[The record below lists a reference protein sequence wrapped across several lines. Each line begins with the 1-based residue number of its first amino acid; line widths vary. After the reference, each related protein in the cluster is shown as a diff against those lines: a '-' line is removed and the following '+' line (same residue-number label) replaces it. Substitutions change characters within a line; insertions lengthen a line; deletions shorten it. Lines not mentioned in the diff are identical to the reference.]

1 MQLWRFHTGPQAGEM
16 AVILSVREMKTA
28 GNGRHTMYELLL
40 DGKVVE
46 LSEAALNEMATPILS
61 GSSAV

>member
-28 GNGRHTMYELLL
+28 GNVRHTMYELLL

-46 LSEAALNEMATPILS
+46 LSEAALNEMATSIPT

>member
-16 AVILSVREMKTA
+16 AVMLSTREMKTA
-28 GNGRHTMYELLL
+28 GNVRHMMYELLL
-40 DGKVVE
+40 DGKVIE
-46 LSEAALNEMATPILS
+46 LSEAALKEMATPIPS

>member
-1 MQLWRFHTGPQAGEM
+1 M
-16 AVILSVREMKTA
+16 AVILSIREMQTA
-28 GNGRHTMYELLL
+28 GDVRHTMYELLL

-46 LSEAALNEMATPILS
+46 LSESALKEIAEPIPT

>member
-16 AVILSVREMKTA
+16 AVILSIREMKTA

-46 LSEAALNEMATPILS
+46 LPEAALKEVATPIPT

>member
-16 AVILSVREMKTA
+16 AVMLSTREMKTA
-28 GNGRHTMYELLL
+28 GNVRPTMYELLL

-46 LSEAALNEMATPILS
+46 LSESALKEIATPIPS

>member
-16 AVILSVREMKTA
+16 AVILSICEMKTA
-28 GNGRHTMYELLL
+28 GDVRHMMYELLL

-46 LSEAALNEMATPILS
+46 LSEPALREIASPISPDLS
-61 GSSAV
+61 TR

>member
-16 AVILSVREMKTA
+16 AVMLSIREMKTA
-28 GNGRHTMYELLL
+28 GNVRHTMYELLL

-46 LSEAALNEMATPILS
+46 LSEAALKEMATLIPS
-61 GSSAV
+61 GSAAV